1 MEQFANLGV
10 TVKKITF
17 REKNIDDL
25 AAEAGVRNI
34 IREESPDGVDTIDR
48 KELDDSTITFD
59 KNHVVWKT
67 EDNLSFNCLYLSED
81 GSDFDKDEIEDI
93 RAL

>member
-25 AAEAGVRNI
+25 AAEAGVRNV

-81 GSDFDKDEIEDI
+81 ADFDKDEIEDI